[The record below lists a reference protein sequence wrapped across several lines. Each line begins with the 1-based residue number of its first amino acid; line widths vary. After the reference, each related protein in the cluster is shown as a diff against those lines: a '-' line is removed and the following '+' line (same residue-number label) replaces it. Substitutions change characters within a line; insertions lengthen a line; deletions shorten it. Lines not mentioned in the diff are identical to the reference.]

1 MKNKYLVISLIF
13 LFALFIF
20 IYHSTIA
27 VNAAVENQISTI
39 SIPTVTGTSTG
50 PLITVRPSQNESSI
64 NVRSGPNVLY
74 SKVGVLLV
82 GQTVEAV
89 GVSPG
94 GEWIQIL
101 YPGIPGGKA
110 WVFALYVTDPGPL
123 PVLEPPSSPTPQ
135 YTATIDPTLAA
146 QFVVTEQPTR
156 LPTYTEAAPI
166 VIPTFDTI
174 VPNQL
179 PGGIPVGL
187 IIVILGVIGILLAL
201 FSVFYVR

>member
-89 GVSPG
+89 GISPG

>member
-20 IYHSTIA
+20 IYHSTIS